1 LGCGSSIKVIVTI
14 RAKRCRKL
22 EAAKTMEATA
32 VIDEW
37 EGAIRAVDTLEE
49 EVVAGDTEATD
60 RTHKERV
67 TKTANAELSTRIR

>member
-1 LGCGSSIKVIVTI
+1 
-14 RAKRCRKL
+14 
-22 EAAKTMEATA
+22 MEATA